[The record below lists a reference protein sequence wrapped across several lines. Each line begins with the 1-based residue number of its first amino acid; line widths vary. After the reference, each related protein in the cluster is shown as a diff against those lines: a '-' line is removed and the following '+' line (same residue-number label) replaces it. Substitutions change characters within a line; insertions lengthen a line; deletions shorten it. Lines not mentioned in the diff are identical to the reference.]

1 MSRVSDWLDAVGLG
15 EHADAF
21 EHHAIDLDQLGDLTD
36 KDLQELGLP
45 IGHRK
50 RFLHA
55 RIESP
60 ATAAAQA
67 TGGSRERR
75 HITVMFCD
83 LVGSVELGER
93 LEAEDLLTVLR
104 RYHDI
109 CRDAVGRYG
118 GLVARF
124 VGDGVMSYFG
134 HPVAHENDAERAV
147 RAALEILR
155 GIGDRVASPPDAKLR
170 ARIGIASGLV
180 LVGDL
185 FEAGVDAQNAIVGT
199 VPNHAARIQVLAPP
213 NGVVLAHETWRLVR
227 HMFDFQ
233 DLGLQP
239 LRGITEP
246 VRLWLVTGERADK
259 DRPPGVR
266 PMAVW
271 TPMVNR
277 KAELG
282 LLDDFWETARQGRG
296 QALLLRGEAGIG
308 KSRLVAQFL
317 ADLNPPARTAQ
328 FSCSPFLSSSLLGPL
343 VGYLSR
349 LAHIERDD
357 PLESKQAKLERV
369 ALGTPSER
377 KAAIS
382 TFDWLLS
389 LPDPHADEV
398 QATPRQRRARAL
410 AVLTQ
415 QLVRSA
421 ETGPFIAVMEDL
433 QWADPTT
440 LELIERVLDELS
452 GRPILAI
459 LTSREDFTVPWR
471 ARPGLTV
478 TELARLPPDDCTSL
492 MRQLVGSEA
501 LGQPIMREI
510 LRKTDGIPLFVE
522 EFTRSAIEALQTPSG
537 AVAAEPVRIP
547 ATLYESLLVRLD
559 RAGPGKGLA
568 QLCAVVGRSASRD
581 FIQGIARMSTADL
594 ERARDALTRAGILYV
609 EVDRRGVENYV
620 FKHALVQEAA
630 YASLVRERRQEA
642 HCAVADALSK
652 VSPDVVELHPE
663 LLAHHL
669 TEGGRVEVAIQFW
682 LKAARRGLQRSGNLE
697 ATIQLR
703 RGLQLLDRPEMPP
716 HPAMRLEFLT
726 LLASALISVKG
737 PGTAEVERLYAEA
750 IEICRSIPEAPGHFP
765 VYWGWWRISR
775 DFFVMQR
782 RADDLLTRAKARRD
796 DALLLQAHH
805 CQWASH
811 FNTGD
816 FAASAG
822 HIDLGLRIY
831 AAGDYVSH
839 ASLYGNHDAKVCG
852 HGELA
857 LILWLTGHPNRA
869 LEEEQVSLGWAERIA
884 HAGSRSHAL
893 DIALTHGVYRRDARR
908 VLELAE
914 STIRFA
920 EDQGFSNS
928 EAKGFIYRGWA
939 KALLGDSAGGLR
951 ELEAGIQRQRDI
963 GTTEDFPIY
972 YSMLAEALMLAGRV
986 DAAMDCVQGARKD
999 AANTGLAIWMP
1010 ELWRWS
1016 GVLVRRIGSDAIAEA
1031 DLRQALEISRQQ
1043 GARALELR
1051 AAIDLADLKR
1061 AQGDISG
1068 ALALLEPLH
1077 HACAEGGETSDL
1089 SQVAALIKE
1098 FRDAGRH

>member
-170 ARIGIASGLV
+170 ARIGIAIGLV

-185 FEAGVDAQNAIVGT
+185 FEAGVDAQHAIVGT

-440 LELIERVLDELS
+440 LELIERVW
-452 GRPILAI
+452 
-459 LTSREDFTVPWR
+459 TSF
-471 ARPGLTV
+471 
-478 TELARLPPDDCTSL
+478 
-492 MRQLVGSEA
+492 
-501 LGQPIMREI
+501 
-510 LRKTDGIPLFVE
+510 
-522 EFTRSAIEALQTPSG
+522 
-537 AVAAEPVRIP
+537 
-547 ATLYESLLVRLD
+547 
-559 RAGPGKGLA
+559 RAG
-568 QLCAVVGRSASRD
+568 RS
-581 FIQGIARMSTADL
+581 
-594 ERARDALTRAGILYV
+594 
-609 EVDRRGVENYV
+609 
-620 FKHALVQEAA
+620 
-630 YASLVRERRQEA
+630 
-642 HCAVADALSK
+642 
-652 VSPDVVELHPE
+652 
-663 LLAHHL
+663 
-669 TEGGRVEVAIQFW
+669 W
-682 LKAARRGLQRSGNLE
+682 RS
-697 ATIQLR
+697 
-703 RGLQLLDRPEMPP
+703 
-716 HPAMRLEFLT
+716 
-726 LLASALISVKG
+726 
-737 PGTAEVERLYAEA
+737 
-750 IEICRSIPEAPGHFP
+750 
-765 VYWGWWRISR
+765 
-775 DFFVMQR
+775 
-782 RADDLLTRAKARRD
+782 
-796 DALLLQAHH
+796 
-805 CQWASH
+805 
-811 FNTGD
+811 
-816 FAASAG
+816 
-822 HIDLGLRIY
+822 
-831 AAGDYVSH
+831 
-839 ASLYGNHDAKVCG
+839 
-852 HGELA
+852 
-857 LILWLTGHPNRA
+857 
-869 LEEEQVSLGWAERIA
+869 
-884 HAGSRSHAL
+884 
-893 DIALTHGVYRRDARR
+893 
-908 VLELAE
+908 
-914 STIRFA
+914 
-920 EDQGFSNS
+920 
-928 EAKGFIYRGWA
+928 
-939 KALLGDSAGGLR
+939 
-951 ELEAGIQRQRDI
+951 
-963 GTTEDFPIY
+963 
-972 YSMLAEALMLAGRV
+972 
-986 DAAMDCVQGARKD
+986 
-999 AANTGLAIWMP
+999 
-1010 ELWRWS
+1010 
-1016 GVLVRRIGSDAIAEA
+1016 
-1031 DLRQALEISRQQ
+1031 
-1043 GARALELR
+1043 
-1051 AAIDLADLKR
+1051 
-1061 AQGDISG
+1061 
-1068 ALALLEPLH
+1068 
-1077 HACAEGGETSDL
+1077 
-1089 SQVAALIKE
+1089 
-1098 FRDAGRH
+1098 

>member
-1 MSRVSDWLDAVGLG
+1 MSRVRDWLAAVGLG

-21 EHHAIDLDQLGDLTD
+21 EHHAIGLDQLGDLTD

-50 RFLHA
+50 RFLRA

-60 ATAAAQA
+60 ATAATRA
-67 TGGSRERR
+67 TSGSRERR

-93 LEAEDLLTVLR
+93 LEAEDLLTLLR
-104 RYHDI
+104 RYHDL
-109 CRDAVGRYG
+109 CRDAVSRYG

-124 VGDGVMSYFG
+124 VGDGVMSFFG

-147 RAALEILR
+147 RAALEIVR
-155 GIGDRVASPPDAKLR
+155 SISGVASAPDARLR
-170 ARIGIASGLV
+170 VRIGIASGLV
-180 LVGDL
+180 LAGDL
-185 FEAGVDAQNAIVGT
+185 FEAGVDAQNEIVGT
-199 VPNHAARIQVLAPP
+199 VPNRAARIQVLAPP

-227 HMFDFQ
+227 HMFDFE
-233 DLGLQP
+233 DLGPQT
-239 LRGITEP
+239 LRGVTEP
-246 VRLWLVTGERADK
+246 VHLWRVTGERPDK
-259 DRPPGVR
+259 DRLPGVR

-282 LLDDFWETARQGRG
+282 LLADFWQKARQGHG

-317 ADLNPPARTAQ
+317 ADLDPPARIAQ
-328 FSCSPFLSSSLLGPL
+328 FACSPFLSSSPLGPL

-377 KAAIS
+377 KSAIS
-382 TFDWLLS
+382 TFNWLLS
-389 LPDPHADEV
+389 LPDPHANEV
-398 QATPRQRRARAL
+398 QVTPRQRRARAL
-410 AVLTQ
+410 TVLTQ
-415 QLVRSA
+415 QFVRSA
-421 ETGPFIAVMEDL
+421 ETGPFIALMEDL

-459 LTSREDFTVPWR
+459 LTSREDFAVPWR

-478 TELARLPPDDCTSL
+478 TELVRLPPDDCTSL
-492 MRQLVGSEA
+492 MRQLVGAEA
-501 LGQPIMREI
+501 LGPPIMQEI

-547 ATLYESLLVRLD
+547 ATLHESLVARLD

-568 QLCAVVGRSASRD
+568 QLCAVVGRSAGRD
-581 FIQGIARMSTADL
+581 FVQGIAQMSTTEL

-609 EVDRRGVENYV
+609 EVDRSGVENYV

-630 YASLVRERRQEA
+630 YTSLVRERRQEL

-652 VSPDVVELHPE
+652 VSPDVVELQPE

-669 TEGGRVEVAIQFW
+669 TEGRRVEAAAQFW
-682 LKAARRGLQRSGNLE
+682 LQAARRGLQRSGNLE

-716 HPAMRLEFLT
+716 QHQAMRLEFLM
-726 LLASALISVKG
+726 LLASALILVEG

-765 VYWGWWRISR
+765 IYWGWWRIAR
-775 DFFVMQR
+775 DFFVSQR
-782 RADDLLTRAKARRD
+782 RADDLLTRAKARHD

-811 FNTGD
+811 FHTGD
-816 FAASAG
+816 FAGSAT
-822 HIDLGLRIY
+822 HIDQGLRIY

-857 LILWLTGHPNRA
+857 LILWLTGHASRA
-869 LEEEQVSLGWAERIA
+869 LDEEQLSLGWAERIA

-914 STIRFA
+914 SIIRFA
-920 EDQGFSNS
+920 EDQGFSSS
-928 EAKGFIYRGWA
+928 ESKGFLYRGWA
-939 KALLGDSAGGLR
+939 KALLGDPAEGLR
-951 ELEAGIQRQRDI
+951 ELEASIQHQRDI

-972 YSMLAEALMLAGRV
+972 YSMFAEALTLAGRV
-986 DAAMDCVQGARKD
+986 DAAMHCIQGARKD
-999 AANTGLAIWMP
+999 AAGTGLAIWMP

-1016 GVLVRRIGSDAIAEA
+1016 GVLGRRAGSDAIAEA

-1068 ALALLEPLH
+1068 ALALIEPLH
-1077 HACAEGGETSDL
+1077 HACAEGGETDDL
-1089 SQVAALIKE
+1089 SRAAALIKE
-1098 FRDAGRH
+1098 LRGAGRR